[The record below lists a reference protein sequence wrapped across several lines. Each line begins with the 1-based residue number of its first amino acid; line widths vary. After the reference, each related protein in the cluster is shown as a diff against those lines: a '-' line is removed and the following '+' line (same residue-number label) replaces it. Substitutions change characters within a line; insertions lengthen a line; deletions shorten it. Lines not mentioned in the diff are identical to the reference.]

1 MNIDFSTTLPYIP
14 VLIKAAGFTILLTL
28 TSQLGGTLL
37 GFLLALGRTSRL
49 GWLRGLVWIYVWVF
63 RGTPMLLHL
72 FFIYYAAPLFGLTL
86 DAIPAAIIAMTLS
99 SCAYNC
105 EIIRA
110 GLQAV
115 HHGQVEAARAV
126 GMTWPRIVRRI
137 VLPQAVRIILPPYM
151 SNFITHTKNSS
162 LASVVT
168 VPEIML
174 TAQTIA
180 NSTYR
185 VIEILTLAGALYLF
199 LTSCLTGLQLWLER
213 RTTYERRSL
222 TARRRRRLGLESA

>member
-1 MNIDFSTTLPYIP
+1 MNIDFSTALPYIP

-28 TSQLGGTLL
+28 TSQFFGTVL
-37 GFLLALGRTSRL
+37 GFFLALGRISRFA
-49 GWLRGLVWIYVWVF
+49 GLRWAVWFYVWVF

-72 FFIYYAAPLFGLTL
+72 FFIYYAAPLFGVTL
-86 DAIPAAIIAMTLS
+86 DAIPAAIIAMSLS
-99 SCAYNC
+99 SSAYNC
-105 EIIRA
+105 EIIRS

-126 GMTWPRIVRRI
+126 GMTYPRIVRRI
-137 VLPQAVRIILPPYM
+137 VLPQAVRIIIPPYM

-185 VIEILTLAGALYLF
+185 VIEILTLAGVLYLF
-199 LTSCLTGLQLWLER
+199 LTSCLTWLQLWMEK
-213 RTTYERRSL
+213 RTTYEQRTL
-222 TARRRRRLGLESA
+222 TLRRRRQLGLEPA